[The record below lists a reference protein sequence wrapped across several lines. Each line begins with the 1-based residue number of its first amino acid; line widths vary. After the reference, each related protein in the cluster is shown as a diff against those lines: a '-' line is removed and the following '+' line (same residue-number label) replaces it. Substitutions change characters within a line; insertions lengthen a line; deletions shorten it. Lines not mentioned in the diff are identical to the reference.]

1 MANGNILIV
10 EDNEINKT
18 VLNKILNRFGY
29 SNVKTASNGKEA
41 VDLVCEND
49 FNLILMDCQMPIM
62 DGFEATQAIRSMSE
76 QKSNTPI
83 IAVTANVMD
92 EYRKKCELVGMNDFI
107 GKPVDIKEL
116 RAKLE
121 KWLSVSC

>member
-1 MANGNILIV
+1 MAESNILIV

-29 SNVKTASNGKEA
+29 LNVKTASNGKEA
-41 VDLVCEND
+41 VDLVYEHD
-49 FNLILMDCQMPIM
+49 FSVILMDCQMPIM
-62 DGFEATQAIRSMSE
+62 DGFEATQVIRSMSE

-92 EYRKKCELVGMNDFI
+92 EYKKKCELVGMNDFI

-121 KWLSVSC
+121 KWLSISC